1 MAEREDR
8 RAVVQKPPKAGG
20 VSELEGAAIEGAKLD
35 RTKLDRTKIEQAL
48 LTKYLGDFDRK
59 AVPAQ
64 ITRRPPEDRAAVS
77 FNQEQIWL
85 HAQMAGDIPFY
96 NQAMTIYRHGP
107 LDVQV
112 LERCLIE
119 IMRRHEI
126 LRTTFDVVG
135 DELVQ
140 IVGAVP
146 RDFPWQVIDL
156 GALPEAKQEGE
167 ALRLATADVRRPFD
181 LKSGPLLRA
190 LLISFSDEHHRLYMT
205 LHHLIFD
212 GVTAYQI
219 LMPELEELYDAFA
232 ANRPSPLPEPELQYA
247 DFAYWQR
254 HQPDPQVWSNDL
266 AYWRKQLGGE
276 LLACEWPN
284 DRPRP
289 VVETHRGAI
298 ERFVL
303 PLELAQKIR
312 AASQQAGVTL
322 YVTLLAGLV
331 ALLHRYTS
339 QTDLVVGCLTSGRER
354 PEFEGLMGYFVN
366 PLALRVDLSGDPTF
380 RELQTRV
387 RKVLFDGL
395 THRSVPFVQ
404 VVKEV
409 QPRHDPGRNPLF
421 QISLSQQPQLQHDGR
436 GWNLATD
443 EVSTGGSEL
452 DLIIVADDRGSE
464 IFGPIIYNTDL
475 FDAAGVQQMVGHWR
489 TLLESAC
496 ERPDKAISEL
506 SLLTEAERWQI
517 LIEWND
523 TAKPQASQPIHE
535 LIEEQSR
542 KCATATAVECG
553 PASLTYEQL
562 NSEANSLA
570 EALRKLGVGPDAPV
584 AICVER
590 SLEMIVGILGILKAG
605 GAYVPLDPTYP
616 QERMKFVLSDCKAK
630 ALLTQAKRA
639 GQWSSSLPTIL
650 LDSAD
655 WKATSTAQNQRGA
668 ALENLAYVLYTSGST
683 GFPKGVL
690 VTHANLA
697 HSTQA
702 RFDHYGPL
710 TGRFLLLSSY
720 AFDSSVAGIFHC
732 LASGG
737 TLVLPT
743 EEFQWKAEQLAD
755 LISGGKI
762 THTLCFPSLYRE
774 LLDHALAEQLSSLQ
788 TVIVAGEAC
797 PRQLVDSHYGMLPQ
811 TSLFNEYG
819 PTEATVW
826 STVYECEPGESD
838 DSVAIGRPK
847 ANTQVYILDRNE
859 ALVPVGIPGELY
871 IGGDGV
877 AAGYLNRPDLT
888 RSSFVPNPFTDDAA
902 ARLYRT
908 GDLVRYRR
916 DGNLEFL
923 GRTDHQVKVHGL
935 RIELGEIEAMLL
947 QHPDVREAAVVALP
961 NRSGEMQLAAFVALR
976 EGYMSSGDE
985 LRRFLKN
992 RLPAYMIAA
1001 SFHFVSSFPLT
1012 PNGKIDRQ
1020 CLRES
1025 EPASTTK
1032 RRVAAPRNETEQ
1044 RLLVIWQR
1052 ILNTDTVDVS
1062 HDFFELGGHSLI
1074 AARLLA
1080 NIEREFGRML
1090 SLAFVFQCPT
1100 IEQMA
1105 ESLQTAG
1112 QSLRERAIVPIQPK
1126 GSRPPL
1132 FWIRGGP
1139 RFRLLAKKLGSEQ
1152 PFLGLDLP
1160 FADGTGL
1167 PVPYRMEDIAGLL
1180 IRALREQQPRGPY
1193 YLAGLCV
1200 NAVLAYEVARQ
1211 LRQGGEEI
1219 ALLAMFDGHNRAYYK
1234 NPFADGRYSQRIKYH
1249 FANLLQMDAR
1259 QTPAYLLDRLDE
1271 ARRKIERIT
1280 WQLMSDRS
1288 DKLRNTDSIVH
1299 PAFHRYEPQ
1308 PYPGKIV
1315 LLQSSDWPA
1324 GEYFDFKLGWVDRVG
1339 EMEFHRIPGDHP
1351 SMFTEPNVNLVAEH
1365 LRGYLRSTVR

>member
-1 MAEREDR
+1 MSDAEDR
-8 RAVVQKPPKAGG
+8 RAVVQKEPKGRG
-20 VSELEGAAIEGAKLD
+20 VSELERARLD
-35 RTKLDRTKIEQAL
+35 QAL

-59 AVPAQ
+59 AGSAQ
-64 ITRRPPEDRAAVS
+64 ISRRPPEERAAVS

-85 HAQMAGDIPFY
+85 HQQMAGDIPFY

-112 LERCLIE
+112 LERCLLE
-119 IMRRHEI
+119 IMRRHDI

-135 DELVQ
+135 DEPVQ

-146 RDFPWQVIDL
+146 REFPWQIIDL
-156 GALPEAKQEGE
+156 RALPEAEREGE
-167 ALRLATADVRRPFD
+167 ALRLAAADVRRPFD

-190 LLISFSDEHHRLYMT
+190 LLISFSDEHYRLYMT
-205 LHHLIFD
+205 FHHLIFD

-219 LMPELEELYDAFA
+219 LLPELEELYDALA
-232 ANRPSPLPEPELQYA
+232 ANRPSPLPEPEFQYA
-247 DFAYWQR
+247 DFAWWQR
-254 HQPDPQVWSNDL
+254 HQPDPQVWANDL
-266 AYWRKQLGGE
+266 AYWRKQLGGQPP
-276 LLACEWPN
+276 ACEWPN

-289 VVETHRGAI
+289 LVETHRGAI

-312 AASQQAGVTL
+312 AASQQAGVTV
-322 YVTLLAGLV
+322 YVTLLAGLM
-331 ALLHRYTS
+331 ALLYRYTS

-354 PEFEGLMGYFVN
+354 SEFERLMGYFVN

-380 RELQTRV
+380 RELQARV

-395 THRSVPFVQ
+395 THRSAPFVQ

-421 QISLSQQPQLQHDGR
+421 QISLSQQPQLQHGGH

-443 EVSTGGSEL
+443 EVSTGGAEL

-496 ERPDKAISEL
+496 EQPDKAASEL
-506 SLLTEAERWQI
+506 SLLTEGERRQI
-517 LIEWND
+517 LVEWND
-523 TAKPQASQPIHE
+523 TARPPASQPVHE
-535 LIEEQSR
+535 LIEEQAR
-542 KCATATAVECG
+542 KLGTATAVECG
-553 PASLTYEQL
+553 TASLTYEQL
-562 NSEANSLA
+562 NSQANSLA
-570 EALRKLGVGPDAPV
+570 EALRKLGVGPDVPV

-590 SLEMIVGILGILKAG
+590 SLEMIAGILGILKAG
-605 GAYVPLDPTYP
+605 GAYVPLDPNYP
-616 QERMKFVLSDCKAK
+616 QERLKFVLSDCKPK
-630 ALLTQAKRA
+630 AVLTQTTLA
-639 GQWSSSLPTIL
+639 GGWSSERPTIL

-655 WKATSTAQNQRGA
+655 WKAAKAAKSRPAV
-668 ALENLAYVLYTSGST
+668 ALENLAYILYTSGST

-702 RFDHYGPL
+702 RFDYYGPL

-720 AFDSSVAGIFHC
+720 AFDSSVAGIFHT

-743 EEFQWKAEQLAD
+743 EEFQWKADQLAE
-755 LISGGKI
+755 LIAGHKT

-774 LLDHALAEQLSSLQ
+774 LLDHASSQQASSQQRSAEQLSSLQ
-788 TVIVAGEAC
+788 AVIVAGEAC
-797 PRQLVDSHYGMLPQ
+797 PRQLVNSHYGMLPQ

-826 STVYECEPGESD
+826 TTVYECEPGESD
-838 DSVAIGRPK
+838 ESVAIGRPK
-847 ANTQVYILDRNE
+847 ANTQVYVLDRNSGP
-859 ALVPVGIPGELY
+859 VPVGIPGELY

-888 RSSFVPNPFTDDAA
+888 RSSFVPNPFTHDATA
-902 ARLYRT
+902 KVRRKLYRT

-923 GRTDHQVKVHGL
+923 GRTDQQVKVHGL
-935 RIELGEIEAMLL
+935 RIEPGEIEVMLL
-947 QHPDVREAAVVALP
+947 QHPDIREAAVVALP
-961 NRSGEMQLAAFVALR
+961 NHAGETQLAAFVAMR

-992 RLPAYMIAA
+992 RLPAYMIPA
-1001 SFHFVSSFPLT
+1001 SFHFVDSFPLT
-1012 PNGKIDRQ
+1012 PNGKIDRPR
-1020 CLRES
+1020 LRES
-1025 EPASTTK
+1025 EPAGTA
-1032 RRVAAPRNETEQ
+1032 RRGVSAPRNETEQ
-1044 RLLVIWQR
+1044 RLLGIWQR
-1052 ILNTDTVDVS
+1052 ILNIDSVDVS
-1062 HDFFELGGHSLI
+1062 QDFFELGGHSLI

-1105 ESLQTAG
+1105 ESLETAG
-1112 QSLRERAIVPIQPK
+1112 QSLRERAIVPIQPR

-1139 RFRLLAKKLGSEQ
+1139 RFRLLAKKLGPEQ

-1211 LRQGGEEI
+1211 LRQSGEEI

-1308 PYPGKIV
+1308 PYPGRIV

-1351 SMFTEPNVNLVAEH
+1351 SMFTEPNVNLVAKH
-1365 LRGYLRSTVR
+1365 LRSYLSM